1 VCDYFRYST
10 YINKDPEGPPGAVVS
25 WYRLGVPPIDI
36 LDFYGG
42 TEEIG
47 TMGREI
53 ESRQGI
59 GW

>member
-1 VCDYFRYST
+1 MV
-10 YINKDPEGPPGAVVS
+10 YIHSGITA
-25 WYRLGVPPIDI
+25 
-36 LDFYGG
+36 

-59 GW
+59 GS